1 MMKVPRMTVWL
12 LLILL
17 TGCGA
22 AEQPAPADKQIVVLW
37 HTFHGAQ
44 EKALHALGDRFNR
57 EHPAGPVLLVEYQ
70 ADSYAKLA
78 AVSPAHYPDL
88 LVIFPE
94 EVAPYAQLAE
104 DAPLLTLPLNLQRD
118 LLPMASTLYSREGKL
133 QAIPL
138 GLTTYLLYYN
148 QEWVKDLGYLA
159 EDATL
164 ADLQNVSCAATNI
177 QGGQIGLGIP
187 VQPSTLLALLVVDQQ
202 ALTDEAGYYRLN
214 TEETT
219 EIATVTHE
227 LLRQGC
233 GRFYELAQKG
243 IAQFSNSKM
252 ALIFA
257 SSQQQREIADAIG
270 IDRKFSVGVMAVP
283 GLDGPG
289 GTLWRGPGVFSLAP
303 AGKRHQ
309 AAEVVTSW
317 LLSSEAQ
324 TLWSAQTQ
332 YLPVCRSLVMKRL
345 AAAEANEIEQG
356 LLQLLLTTADDER
369 WIAWPPRATEP
380 ACRAAL
386 VRTLFDLNTD
396 KSNLELLQAVEVA
409 CNEELLP

>member
-104 DAPLLTLPLNLQRD
+104 DAPLLTLPPNLQRD

-148 QEWVKDLGYLA
+148 QEWVKDLGYL
-159 EDATL
+159 E
-164 ADLQNVSCAATNI
+164 
-177 QGGQIGLGIP
+177 
-187 VQPSTLLALLVVDQQ
+187 
-202 ALTDEAGYYRLN
+202 
-214 TEETT
+214 
-219 EIATVTHE
+219 
-227 LLRQGC
+227 
-233 GRFYELAQKG
+233 
-243 IAQFSNSKM
+243 
-252 ALIFA
+252 
-257 SSQQQREIADAIG
+257 
-270 IDRKFSVGVMAVP
+270 
-283 GLDGPG
+283 
-289 GTLWRGPGVFSLAP
+289 
-303 AGKRHQ
+303 
-309 AAEVVTSW
+309 
-317 LLSSEAQ
+317 
-324 TLWSAQTQ
+324 
-332 YLPVCRSLVMKRL
+332 
-345 AAAEANEIEQG
+345 
-356 LLQLLLTTADDER
+356 
-369 WIAWPPRATEP
+369 
-380 ACRAAL
+380 
-386 VRTLFDLNTD
+386 
-396 KSNLELLQAVEVA
+396 
-409 CNEELLP
+409 

>member
-1 MMKVPRMTVWL
+1 MKVRRMVVWL
-12 LLILL
+12 LLMLL

-22 AEQPAPADKQIVVLW
+22 AEQPAPADQQVVVLW
-37 HTFHGAQ
+37 HTFHGPQ
-44 EKALHALGDRFNR
+44 EKALYALGDRFNR

-70 ADSYAKLA
+70 ADSYAKLTA
-78 AVSPAHYPDL
+78 ASPAHYPDL

-94 EVAPYAQLAE
+94 EVEQYAQLVE
-104 DAPLLTLPLNLQRD
+104 TTPLLTLPSNIQRD

-177 QGGQIGLGIP
+177 KGGQIGLGIP
-187 VQPSTLLALLVVDQQ
+187 VQPSTLLALLAVDQP
-202 ALTDEAGYYRLN
+202 ALTGETGYYRFN
-214 TEETT
+214 TEGAT
-219 EIATVTHE
+219 EIATATHE

-252 ALIFA
+252 ALILA
-257 SSQQQREIADAIG
+257 SSQQQHAIVDAIG
-270 IDRKFSVGVMAVP
+270 IDHNFSVGVMALP

-289 GTLWRGPGVFSLAP
+289 STLWRGPGVLSLAP

-309 AAEVVTSW
+309 AAEAITIW

-332 YLPVCRSLVMKRL
+332 YLPVRRSLVVKGL
-345 AAAEANEIEQG
+345 ADEESNEIEQG

-369 WIAWPPRATEP
+369 WVAWPPRATEP

-386 VRTLFDLNTD
+386 VRALFDLNTD
-396 KSNLELLQAVEVA
+396 KSSLELLQAVEAA